1 MTMIDDDG
9 RLPMTDDHD
18 KRIYLILLYF
28 ILFYF
33 YFVLMGLTQ
42 FEDSMGDVM
51 ALVDSDWICP

>member
-28 ILFYF
+28 ILFDFSFIF
-33 YFVLMGLTQ
+33 YG
-42 FEDSMGDVM
+42 SY
-51 ALVDSDWICP
+51 LVRG